1 MKKLISLLCALAM
14 CLSLVAC
21 GGTSTS
27 QPESNDTQAND
38 TQEETPAAEPETE
51 PEAEPEAEPAA
62 STDYPAKNVTIIC
75 PYGAGGGTDL
85 AMRILAESAE
95 PVFGQAFTVENKTG
109 GSGSIGLTEALA
121 AEHDGYTLVTAS
133 VDLITLPLLG
143 LAPAEVSREAFDP
156 ICIING
162 EPAAIIVSAD
172 SEYETIEDF
181 INAAKENPGSIQ
193 LANAGMGNIWHLAAI
208 GLELQTGA
216 SFTHIPYDGGTADAI
231 AAVLGGHVDAIVCS
245 AAEAASNIAAGEMRV
260 LAVANTERLAAY
272 PDVPTFQELGIDLT
286 VVALRGLCVPSDIPE
301 EVRQALKD
309 GFEEVINSDTCKAK
323 VEEAGMTY
331 MPLNAEETN
340 EILDSMS
347 GNFESIIST
356 YLESA
361 S

>member
-21 GGTSTS
+21 GGNSNS
-27 QPESNDTQAND
+27 QPDATTDKPADSA
-38 TQEETPAAEPETE
+38 QENTPAAEPETE
-51 PEAEPEAEPAA
+51 PEAEPEAA
-62 STDYPAKNVTIIC
+62 TDYPTKNVTIIC

-95 PVFGQAFTVENKTG
+95 SVFGQTFTVENKTG

-121 AEHDGYTLVTAS
+121 AEHDGYTLATAS

-162 EPAAIIVSAD
+162 EPAAIVVSAD
-172 SEYETIEDF
+172 SAYQTIEDF
-181 INAAKENPGSIQ
+181 VNAAKENPGSIQ

-245 AAEAASNIAAGEMRV
+245 AAEAASNIEAGDMRV

-286 VVALRGLCVPSDIPE
+286 VVALRGLCVPSDTPE

-309 GFEEVINSDTCKAK
+309 GFEAVINSDACKAK

-347 GNFESIIST
+347 GNFESIISA